1 MMIQEMLGNWMAWL
15 MLHLMTNSL
24 AFIKV
29 ILIVWWEVFLIRFE
43 CKWIYTM
50 EVVMLFLILVSD
62 ITMIVLE
69 LESLMKAILS
79 SFWIWVDLVSLLLQS
94 AWWKE
99 KQLGKMLINLYS
111 GEDSLFME
119 LKEEKIPLRWL
130 FTSII
135 ELLIFNLCLEI
146 TLSNER

>member
-24 AFIKV
+24 ASIKV

-69 LESLMKAILS
+69 LESLIKAILS

>member
-24 AFIKV
+24 ASIKV